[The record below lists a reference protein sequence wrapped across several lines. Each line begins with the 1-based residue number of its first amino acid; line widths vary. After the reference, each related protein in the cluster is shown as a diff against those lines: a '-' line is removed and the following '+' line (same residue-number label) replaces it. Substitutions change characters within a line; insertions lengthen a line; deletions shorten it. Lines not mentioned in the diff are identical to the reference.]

1 MLLGVCEDTYLKK
14 EKRVVQWSSGPA
26 TSEVGAAT
34 VWNRT
39 YRRFHAGG
47 LWTTP
52 LVQGGPAWSKVVQ
65 GGPLRGASS
74 GAARGGASRGI
85 KPQLA
90 RTVRLGIPRRS
101 RRVSGAARLSG
112 ALSEQWT
119 TSARGGPEGWSRV
132 VQCGPVWSSGSR
144 RRGVEG
150 AQRSI
155 RAWCAKDAQGDSASI
170 TASLRRIGWL
180 GAKCSCVGRRPGCPF
195 VIRAAPR
202 WCHLAPRSS
211 PGAAAGTSLPRLLLH
226 RA

>member
-1 MLLGVCEDTYLKK
+1 MVQRSGDIGGWRRN
-14 EKRVVQWSSGPA
+14 RVESHLQTIP
-26 TSEVGAAT
+26 
-34 VWNRT
+34 
-39 YRRFHAGG
+39 RRRSLDH
-47 LWTTP
+47 P
-52 LVQGGPAWSKVVQ
+52 PWSKVVQ
-65 GGPLRGASS
+65 PGPRWSRVVHSAER
-74 GAARGGASRGI
+74 AAGRRVAGASRGI

-155 RAWCAKDAQGDSASI
+155 WAWCAKDAQGDSASI

-180 GAKCSCVGRRPGCPF
+180 GADCSCVGRRPDCPF
-195 VIRAAPR
+195 VRTVRSPHEENCVQFPR
-202 WCHLAPRSS
+202 RGN
-211 PGAAAGTSLPRLLLH
+211 PGGGRT
-226 RA
+226 